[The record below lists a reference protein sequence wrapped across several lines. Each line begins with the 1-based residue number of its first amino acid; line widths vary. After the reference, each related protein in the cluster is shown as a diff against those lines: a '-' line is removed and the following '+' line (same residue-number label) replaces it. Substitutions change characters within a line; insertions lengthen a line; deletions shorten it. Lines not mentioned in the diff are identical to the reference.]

1 MSGNSPGA
9 VRAGVLVARE
19 KIEIQTFDPPALTPD
34 AAILQVEMCGVC
46 GADFEAYA
54 HPVSDPVVPMVLG
67 HEVLGRIRAIGDVAA
82 RKWGC
87 GPGDRVVVNEVIP
100 CGQCDICS
108 TGHAEL
114 CNGFFGTAGS
124 RYGNIAVTE
133 GSGLWGGY
141 AELMVLRPGTQL
153 VPIRDDVP
161 AEIAAMFMPV
171 ANGVHWLGELG
182 QIRPGQSVLVI
193 GPGAQGLAVTA
204 VAAQMPGVRVLVS
217 GRSADAARLDLA
229 RELGAVPVDG
239 ETENVV
245 ELARSF
251 TGGSGVDLVVIT
263 TSNAVSTL
271 QIATRCARIGGRIV
285 IAGTNGWRSEAAFK
299 SDALVFRSLQIIGA
313 PGHSRKSVQG
323 AVRFLEKSADAL
335 KPLVGRTFGLDDLD
349 KVLARSLGSERG
361 IHLTVSPLP

>member
-1 MSGNSPGA
+1 MNGSSPGA

-19 KIEIQTFDPPALTPD
+19 QIEIQTFDPPALRPD
-34 AAILQVEMCGVC
+34 EAILAVEMCGVC

-54 HPVSDPVVPMVLG
+54 RPVADPVIPMVLG

-82 RKWGC
+82 GRWGC
-87 GPGDRVVVNEVIP
+87 RPGDRVVVNEVIP

-108 TGHAEL
+108 SGHAEL

-124 RYGNIAVTE
+124 RYGNIATTV

-141 AELMVLRPGTQL
+141 ADLMVLRPGTQL
-153 VPIRDDVP
+153 IPISEDVP
-161 AEIAAMFMPV
+161 AEIAAMFMPI
-171 ANGVHWLGELG
+171 ANGVHWLGQLG
-182 QIRPGQSVLVI
+182 QIRPGQTVLVI

-217 GRSADAARLDLA
+217 GRSADAARLEVA
-229 RELGAVPVDG
+229 RELGATAADG

-245 ELARSF
+245 DLVRAF
-251 TGGSGVDLVVIT
+251 TGGRGVDLVVIT
-263 TSNAVSTL
+263 TSNAVSAL

-285 IAGTNGWRSEAAFK
+285 AAGTNGWRSEEAFK

-313 PGHSRKSVQG
+313 PGHSRTSVQG
-323 AVRFLEKSADAL
+323 AVRFLEKSAGAL
-335 KPLVGRTFGLDDLD
+335 RPLVGRTFGLDDLD
-349 KVLARSLGSERG
+349 KVLARSIGSERG

>member
-1 MSGNSPGA
+1 
-9 VRAGVLVARE
+9 
-19 KIEIQTFDPPALTPD
+19 
-34 AAILQVEMCGVC
+34 
-46 GADFEAYA
+46 
-54 HPVSDPVVPMVLG
+54 
-67 HEVLGRIRAIGDVAA
+67 
-82 RKWGC
+82 
-87 GPGDRVVVNEVIP
+87 
-100 CGQCDICS
+100 
-108 TGHAEL
+108 
-114 CNGFFGTAGS
+114 
-124 RYGNIAVTE
+124 
-133 GSGLWGGY
+133 
-141 AELMVLRPGTQL
+141 MVLRPGTQL